1 MKMGEA
7 QMTTRQQ
14 PDTLSHGPRRLRVGL
29 VGLAALAA
37 LVVTGCGAT
46 TSTGPGGTGNS
57 GATPTSTVTCPTNTS
72 SFHLVASGK
81 LSIASD
87 TTYAPAEFKDAS
99 GNFVGYDMDLAREIA
114 RRLCLTPDLQTADF
128 GAIIPNLTTPA
139 LGQGRYDMSI
149 SSFTINDDRQKKVD
163 MVPYFTAGESLLVPK
178 GNPKNFSKFEDM
190 CGKIIAV
197 QDNTVEQQELEDANG
212 GHNNSGQAPV
222 CASNQVKIVHNPDQS
237 LVILDVVNGSADA
250 SYQDSPVTGYYVS
263 QHKDKLQIGPIT
275 VAPSPEGIV
284 MRKDNPALE
293 TAVKQALDNMRTDGT
308 YLRILKQWGQD
319 SSAYP
324 PLP

>member
-1 MKMGEA
+1 
-7 QMTTRQQ
+7 MTSRQQ

-46 TSTGPGGTGNS
+46 TSTGPGGTGG

-72 SFHLVASGK
+72 SFHLVAAGK

-128 GAIIPNLTTPA
+128 NAIIPNLITPA

-178 GNPKNFSKFEDM
+178 GNPKNFSKFADM

-197 QDNTVEQQELEDANG
+197 QDATVEQQELEDANG
-212 GHNNSGQAPV
+212 GNNKSGQAPV
-222 CASNQVKIVHNPDQS
+222 CTSNPIKIVHNADES

-263 QHKDKLQIGPIT
+263 QHKDKLQIGATT
-275 VAPSPEGIV
+275 VAPNPQGIV
-284 MRKDNPALE
+284 MRKDNTALE

-308 YLRILKQWGQD
+308 YVRILKQWGQE
-319 SSAYP
+319 SGEFP
-324 PLP
+324 PLS